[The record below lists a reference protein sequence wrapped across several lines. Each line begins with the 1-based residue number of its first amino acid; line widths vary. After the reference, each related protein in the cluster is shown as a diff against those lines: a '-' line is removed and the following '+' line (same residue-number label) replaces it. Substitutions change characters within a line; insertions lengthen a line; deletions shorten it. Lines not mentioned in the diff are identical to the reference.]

1 MRDTS
6 STGRRVLNLAWN
18 EPDVNT
24 GADTHNESSVEQVDA
39 TDDSLYGNTGT
50 TAMASATA
58 DVTAADV
65 GRRVSVRGYAS
76 RGTLRFFGKHHE
88 RGTMRCGVE
97 LDSPE
102 GKNDGTV
109 NVRGGCCGFGGKG
122 AGDGARAAKKKQ
134 GRTAVRSSSLLFP
147 PQGHFYF
154 ECKAN
159 HGILTLPS
167 KVILC

>member
-1 MRDTS
+1 M
-6 STGRRVLNLAWN
+6 
-18 EPDVNT
+18 
-24 GADTHNESSVEQVDA
+24 EQVDD

-97 LDSPE
+97 LDAPE

-122 AGDGARAAKKKQ
+122 AGDGARVAKKKQ

-147 PQGHFYF
+147 PQGHSYF
-154 ECKAN
+154 ECKAD